1 MIANYQEVWKIKEMG
16 GIFSA
21 IPSSSFRQHLE
32 EIYSLNHWDDPYNEQ
47 LIYLWDKYVEEF
59 INKLRKG
66 INIVDTPDN
75 DIPQRW
81 VGQLDES
88 FKKESGISFL
98 IKVVDQLITETE
110 IRGNRAWGTWALN
123 NHLTPSFW
131 QFLLYHCRDVY
142 GLNDDEL
149 MWVQDYYKERLDS
162 KLRNNLSESKVF
174 EVKDNKFL
182 QKVLKYLIDNTK
194 VGRYEKLPDIDFH
207 YDGYIIVPIGS
218 GFRFDVYNKTRQ
230 PDGDFTVEWWGE
242 MKDVYSLKNE
252 EVIPLLDE
260 YNTYLWELVDKINS
274 DEVINESWTSQ
285 SRSWQNDSFIDKVV
299 DDIMRETKKIN
310 DDNMFLFP
318 FLNDPLNVINSG
330 KIAIYVSFFVDYCIE
345 VYGIYRDNE
354 IDDIWF
360 KYIDRFKKKYKL
372 GDSINESKS
381 LNGNFLNK
389 LLDHIKS
396 ETKFEPRTKF
406 MYNSRRT
413 IYAGNYVRLPFF
425 PEDWYRGLDD
435 MYITDFIFWIN
446 TTLGIN
452 DPTEIEYLWKRY
464 KEWVNKKCNE

>member
-1 MIANYQEVWKIKEMG
+1 MNKRFLNKIVDQIMRETEMVYPTSDELG
-16 GIFSA
+16 YVNFPFSKMYHNHDTLIKKNWTILETLGFFSA
-21 IPSSSFRQHLE
+21 LPSFSFKQHLE
-32 EIYSLNHWDDPYNEQ
+32 EIYSLNTWGDPYNEQ
-47 LIYLWDKYVEEF
+47 LNYLWDRYVEVF
-59 INKLRKG
+59 IDKLTRG

-131 QFLLYHCRDVY
+131 QFLLYHCRNVY

-149 MWVQDYYKERLDS
+149 MWVEDYYRERLDS
-162 KLRNNLSESKVF
+162 KLRNNLSESK
-174 EVKDNKFL
+174 EINLKDSKFL

-194 VGRYEKLPDIDFH
+194 IGRYEKLPDIDFH

-218 GFRFDVYNKTRQ
+218 GFRFDVYNETIQ
-230 PDGDFTVEWWGE
+230 GDGDFIKEWWEE
-242 MKDVYSLKNE
+242 MKEIYSLKNE

-260 YNTYLWELVDKINS
+260 YKDYLWGLVNKIS
-274 DEVINESWTSQ
+274 SKED
-285 SRSWQNDSFIDKVV
+285 
-299 DDIMRETKKIN
+299 
-310 DDNMFLFP
+310 
-318 FLNDPLNVINSG
+318 
-330 KIAIYVSFFVDYCIE
+330 
-345 VYGIYRDNE
+345 
-354 IDDIWF
+354 
-360 KYIDRFKKKYKL
+360 
-372 GDSINESKS
+372 INESKS
-381 LNGNFLNK
+381 LNSNFLNK

-396 ETKFEPRTKF
+396 ETKFEKRIKTIN
-406 MYNSRRT
+406 NSGRP
-413 IYAGNYVRLPFF
+413 IYAGSYVRLPFF

-435 MYITDFIFWIN
+435 MYITDFIHWIH
-446 TTLGIN
+446 TTLSIN
-452 DPTEIEYLWKRY
+452 DTSEIEYLWKRY